1 MLLPVLVLMNVS
13 LIAQND
19 LTTNI
24 IEGGKTLVELIRVLK
39 PQKQLYATPG
49 VIELE
54 DSCKSGQQADL
65 CFKNTDTLAIKI
77 YLYKRNGSVYE
88 TVPLTILVP
97 RSTHECLFAIRS
109 GIYKYRMETEM
120 TKDEVITKIVLREG
134 EMKLKPCDRV
144 TRNIK
149 AE

>member
-39 PQKQLYATPG
+39 PQKQQYTTPG

-54 DSCKSGQQADL
+54 DSCQLGQQADL
-65 CFKNTDTLAIKI
+65 CFKNTDTLAIKV

-88 TVPLTILVP
+88 SIPLTIQLS
-97 RSTHECLFAIRS
+97 RSTQECLYAIRS
-109 GIYKYRMETEM
+109 GIYKYRLETE
-120 TKDEVITKIVLREG
+120 TKKGEVITKAVLREG
-134 EMKLKPCDRV
+134 ELKLKPCDRV

-149 AE
+149 AG